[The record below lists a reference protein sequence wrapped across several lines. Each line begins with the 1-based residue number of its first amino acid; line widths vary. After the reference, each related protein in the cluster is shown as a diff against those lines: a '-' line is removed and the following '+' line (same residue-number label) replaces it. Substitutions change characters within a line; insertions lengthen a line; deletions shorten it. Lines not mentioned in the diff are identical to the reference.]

1 MREGASMAGPLLIAV
16 VLLTA
21 CNNGYME
28 SSAKQVLPSAELPG
42 IFEIA
47 SGVDID
53 LTVTDL
59 HSFQQTPE
67 GNTLS
72 LGMILHNPLSTEVEV
87 KPEDF
92 TLIDSRGDP
101 HSPLPWM
108 KGGLYNPLCSTT
120 LAPGEAKAA
129 ALAFPMSRDRGPAI
143 LLHRG
148 VEAMRLDQE
157 VTPPGE
163 LTSPEDSVSV
173 GAFAVEIAAIL
184 EAEGG
189 EKVLVEYGLQS
200 LMNDPIPLSECG
212 YGRFADIIDRRG
224 ISYSPQE
231 FKMLGPAIPPC
242 GKVSGYMIY
251 SLPPEAEPGFL
262 IFWPPNQEGIVFDL
276 RGCFEESDGPTA
288 ISSMD
293 EEVPI

>member
-16 VLLTA
+16 VLMTA

-28 SSAKQVLPSAELPG
+28 SSAKQVIPMEELPS

-47 SGVDID
+47 YGVDIE

-72 LGMILHNPLSTEVEV
+72 IGMILYNPLWTEVEV
-87 KPEDF
+87 RPEDF

-108 KGGLYNPLCSTT
+108 KGGLYNPLCATT
-120 LAPGEAKAA
+120 LAPGEAKAG
-129 ALAFPMSRDRGPAI
+129 ALAFPMSREAGPTI

-148 VEAMRLDQE
+148 VESVRLDQE
-157 VTPPGE
+157 VTPPGT
-163 LTSPEDSVSV
+163 LASPEDRVSV
-173 GAFAVEIAAIL
+173 GTFAVEIAAIF

-189 EKVLVEYGLQS
+189 DKVLVEYGLQS
-200 LMNDPIPLSECG
+200 LMDDPIPLSECG
-212 YGRFADIIDRRG
+212 YGRFADLIDRRG

-242 GKVSGYMIY
+242 GNVSGYQIY

-276 RGCFEESDGPTA
+276 RGCFGDGDGPTA
-288 ISSMD
+288 ISSMG
-293 EEVPI
+293 EEVSI